1 PSWWTPVQDAH
12 LPIRFAGVLSQS
24 EIARASLAADAPVLP
39 SDGEETWG
47 LVVNE
52 AMRCGRPCLVSD
64 RVGCGP
70 DLVVTGKTGFVF
82 PLGDVE
88 ALIAQMVECAA
99 RPELLIAM
107 GENAAETIHAH
118 SVSVAVT
125 RL

>member
-1 PSWWTPVQDAH
+1 F
-12 LPIRFAGVLSQS
+12 LNQS
-24 EIARASLAADAPVLP
+24 EIAQAYVAADALVLP
-39 SDGEETWG
+39 SDEETWG

-52 AMRCGRPCLVSD
+52 AMSCGRPCLVSD

-70 DLVVTGKTGFVF
+70 DLVVTGKTGFAF

-88 ALIAQMVECAA
+88 ALSAQMVECAA

-107 GENAAETIHAH
+107 GENAAEAIRAH

-125 RL
+125 RLKTAI